1 MHWMLIKPRSLLLQS
16 IGNVTAEL
24 ELQRLQQEQLRR
36 QEMVRRGQH
45 MYPGPPLALLP
56 LLEQMRPQ
64 QQGPNVSNIIFNTL
78 LYIQRYPHIIYKST
92 NKHPK
97 NI

>member
-1 MHWMLIKPRSLLLQS
+1 MNSLTASLLIPMLISLFQN

-45 MYPGPPLALLP
+45 GMYAGPHLGLLP

-64 QQGPNVSNIIFNTL
+64 QQSNVSNYVL
-78 LYIQRYPHIIYKST
+78 
-92 NKHPK
+92 
-97 NI
+97 

>member
-1 MHWMLIKPRSLLLQS
+1 MLQN

-45 MYPGPPLALLP
+45 GMYPGPPLGLLP

-64 QQGPNVSNIIFNTL
+64 AQQQNVSIN
-78 LYIQRYPHIIYKST
+78 
-92 NKHPK
+92 
-97 NI
+97 